1 MQTFLPYKD
10 FKLSAACLD
19 RARLGKQRVEDLQIL
34 KALIEPDYGWKNHP
48 AVKMW
53 HGCITGLLEYHYAIC
68 DEWTSRGYKDTC
80 REKATLLVPPMSYV
94 VYPEWLGEE
103 KLHASHRSN
112 LLRKDPIWYS
122 QFGWTET
129 DDLEYYWPTKEKV

>member
-1 MQTFLPYKD
+1 MQTFLPYSD
-10 FKLSAACLD
+10 FKASAACLD
-19 RARLGKQRVEDLQIL
+19 RSRLGKQRVENLQIL
-34 KALIEPDYGWKNHP
+34 KALIEPDYGWQNHP

-80 REKATLLVPPMSYV
+80 KEKATLLVPPMPWI

-103 KLHASHRSN
+103 KFHASHRSN
-112 LLRKDPIWYS
+112 LLRKDPVWYG
-122 QFGWTET
+122 QFGWTEPN
-129 DDLEYYWPTKEKV
+129 DLEYFWPTKEKD